1 MWLALE
7 FQRKVA
13 TASRD
18 PGPLLRY
25 FLPEGRGCDSLTR
38 PRPAAP
44 LFPPRGPGPQM

>member
-25 FLPEGRGCDSLTR
+25 FLPEGRGLRCD
-38 PRPAAP
+38 
-44 LFPPRGPGPQM
+44 PG